1 MAKRSTLA
9 LVAAGVGSA
18 AVAGYGLSIGRDLW
32 KTTKRSS
39 GVILAAVVLFGAV
52 ALPVVGGRALV
63 RGHDRGPIASLF
75 ITLIGSACLI
85 LVGFGL
91 AFCLLGYLTYDERL
105 PNAGLQAAALV
116 CAAITGTFAAIGMVW
131 GAAQRRS
138 RVRRFAV
145 SKANQEFLDSIGFKE
160 TGGEDITHYDP
171 SGQAL
176 RLLEH
181 HQDRLVFMAVG
192 RRGKRAFI
200 DLDAVGQ
207 MTGYTGII

>member
-32 KTTKRSS
+32 KTTKRSQ
-39 GVILAAVVLFGAV
+39 GVIIVAIALFGAV
-52 ALPVVGGRALV
+52 ALPVVGGRGLV
-63 RGHDRGPIASLF
+63 RGHDRGPIAGLL
-75 ITLIGSACLI
+75 ITFVGSVCLI

-91 AFCLLGYLTYDERL
+91 AFCLLGYLTYDETL
-105 PNAGLQAAALV
+105 PNAGLHATALV
-116 CAAITGTFAAIGMVW
+116 CAAITGAFAAIGMMW
-131 GAAQRRS
+131 GAVQRPS
-138 RVRRFAV
+138 RLRTFAV
-145 SKANQEFLDSIGFKE
+145 SKANQQFLDNIGFKE

-181 HQDRLVFMAVG
+181 HKDRLVFMAVG

-200 DLDAVGQ
+200 DLDAAGQ
-207 MTGYTGII
+207 MTGYSGIS